1 MQFRR
6 SVKKCELNSH
16 SKPGFTL
23 VELLIVIVVIGVLSA
38 MMIFSSTEAITTAKA
53 TKIVNDL
60 NVIKKGVIAWYVDN
74 YHRVTKKQESKN
86 STNIHAY
93 NYMIDET
100 YYLGTYVSSS
110 TERKNEFLRYITN
123 NNITLTK
130 DNNARNAGD
139 YFLATEGAEWYVGYN
154 VGSDMRLRKKLEG
167 RAKSAG
173 LLGARKQQKN
183 QTNTATIEMYDTTH
197 DKVYMLIMNFE

>member
-1 MQFRR
+1 MKICYAR
-6 SVKKCELNSH
+6 K
-16 SKPGFTL
+16 GFTL
-23 VELLIVIVVIGVLSA
+23 VELLIVIVVIGVLAA
-38 MMIFSSTEAITTAKA
+38 MMMFSSTEAITTAKA

-74 YHRVTKKQESKN
+74 YHRVTKQKSTS

-93 NYMIDET
+93 NYMIDKT

-110 TERKNEFLRYITN
+110 TARKNEFLRYVN
-123 NNITLTK
+123 NDKITLTK
-130 DNNARNAGD
+130 DNNAKNAGD

-173 LLGARKQQKN
+173 LLGATKQQKN
-183 QTNTATIEMYDTTH
+183 GKDQSDTATIEMYDTSH
-197 DKVYMLIMNFE
+197 NKVYMLIMNFE